1 MQGLKQKHQDGRWR
15 TWEIADA
22 AGVSIASIYAYEKG
36 KRFPRKRTLDRLCKF
51 FDCKVD
57 DLL

>member
-1 MQGLKQKHQDGRWR
+1 MKGLKQKRKDGRWR
-15 TWEIADA
+15 AQEVASA
-22 AGVSIASIYAYEKG
+22 AGVTISAIYTYEKG
-36 KRFPRKRTLDRLCKF
+36 TRFPRKETLEKLCKF

>member
-1 MQGLKQKHQDGRWR
+1 MQGLKQKRKERGLTQDAVAKAVGVQQNSVSQ
-15 TWEIADA
+15 WEH
-22 AGVSIASIYAYEKG
+22 GVVFPEKT
-36 KRFPRKRTLDRLCKF
+36 TLDKLCKF

>member
-1 MQGLKQKHQDGRWR
+1 MRKERRWR
-15 TWEIADA
+15 AQEVAEA
-22 AGVSIASIYAYEKG
+22 AGVTIAAVYAYEKG
-36 KRFPRKRTLDRLCKF
+36 TRFPRKDTLDKLCRF

>member
-1 MQGLKQKHQDGRWR
+1 MQGLKQMRKERGLTQN
-15 TWEIADA
+15 EISKALNITQQ
-22 AGVSIASIYAYEKG
+22 GYSRIESG
-36 KRFPRKRTLDRLCKF
+36 KAFPRKGTLDKLCKF

>member
-1 MQGLKQKHQDGRWR
+1 MQGLKRMRKERRWR
-15 TWEIADA
+15 AQEVAEA
-22 AGVSIASIYAYEKG
+22 AGVTIAAVYAYEKG
-36 KRFPRKRTLDRLCKF
+36 TRFPRKDTLDKLCRF

>member
-1 MQGLKQKHQDGRWR
+1 MQGLRQKRKAGRWR
-15 TWEIADA
+15 AQEIADA
-22 AGVSIASIYAYEKG
+22 AGVTIAAIYAYEKG
-36 KRFPRKRTLDRLCKF
+36 VRFPRKATLDKLCKF

>member
-1 MQGLKQKHQDGRWR
+1 MQGLKQKRKAGRWR
-15 TWEIADA
+15 AEEIAQA
-22 AGVSIASIYAYEKG
+22 AGVTAAAIYTYEKG
-36 KRFPRKRTLDRLCKF
+36 TRFPRKETLDKLCKF

>member
-1 MQGLKQKHQDGRWR
+1 MQGLRQKRKAGRYKAQ
-15 TWEIADA
+15 EVADA
-22 AGVSIASIYAYEKG
+22 AGVTIAAVYAYEKG
-36 KRFPRKRTLDRLCKF
+36 TRFPRKPTLDKLCKF

>member
-1 MQGLKQKHQDGRWR
+1 MQGLKAKRKERKMTSIELAKALSVQQSSISM
-15 TWEIADA
+15 WE
-22 AGVSIASIYAYEKG
+22 SG
-36 KRFPRKRTLDRLCKF
+36 KAFPRKDTLDKLCKF